1 MRWRRDRGGGVP
13 TAIITE
19 GGLRAQ
25 AACALDVCWI
35 DIERRLIDI
44 ERSWIDI
51 ERRLIDIE
59 RSWIDIE
66 RAVGGAHWASF
77 AWEEAMHIHGLQDV
91 SAAMEVSSAIP
102 DQLSEYERAIPT
114 GE

>member
-25 AACALDVCWI
+25 AACALDVC
-35 DIERRLIDI
+35 
-44 ERSWIDI
+44 WIDI